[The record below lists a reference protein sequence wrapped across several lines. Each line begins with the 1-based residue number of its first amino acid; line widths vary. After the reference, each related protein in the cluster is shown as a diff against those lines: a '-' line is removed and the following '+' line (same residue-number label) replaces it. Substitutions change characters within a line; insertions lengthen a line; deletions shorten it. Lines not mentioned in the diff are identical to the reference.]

1 LHPILINDI
10 QKDLDIPIVD
20 IVDYGIESK
29 FKESLLMA
37 VLGYAKIKNI
47 KSNMPSV
54 TGSSKNIVLG
64 DICEFK

>member
-1 LHPILINDI
+1 MLYQTLKKDFDI
-10 QKDLDIPIVD
+10 SILDII
-20 IVDYGIESK
+20 DYGIESK

-54 TGSSKNIVLG
+54 TGASKNVVLG
-64 DICEFK
+64 DMYVSK

>member
-1 LHPILINDI
+1 
-10 QKDLDIPIVD
+10 
-20 IVDYGIESK
+20 
-29 FKESLLMA
+29 MA

-54 TGSSKNIVLG
+54 TDSSKNIVLG